1 MFSVENSL
9 CDQSSKYLTSGG
21 NRRERERERE
31 EEEEEEE
38 ESREKSGGG
47 IFEDR
52 WRDRKKN

>member
-1 MFSVENSL
+1 VIGFASAESIRPF
-9 CDQSSKYLTSGG
+9 T
-21 NRRERERERE
+21 RERERERERE

-47 IFEDR
+47 IFEDC

>member
-1 MFSVENSL
+1 MTKARNIQHQGEI
-9 CDQSSKYLTSGG
+9 D
-21 NRRERERERE
+21 ERETER